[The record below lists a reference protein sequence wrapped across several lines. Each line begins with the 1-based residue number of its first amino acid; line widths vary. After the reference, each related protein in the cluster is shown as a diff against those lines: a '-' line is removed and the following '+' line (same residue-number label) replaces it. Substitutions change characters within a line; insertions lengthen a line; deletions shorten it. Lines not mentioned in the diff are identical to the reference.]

1 MFADETELKNEVR
14 EMTGYTSVMVLSDD
28 GLDTAYRNAKRHIRV
43 NKSLEPEFVW
53 FEPDKAAAQDA
64 LYWWTC
70 LFSKVQTGEL
80 DSQDLQAGAVDQ
92 SALLAKEDNEVTMWY
107 RQAAGALESIKSS
120 NIIRA
125 SSPSR
130 TNRDYQPDSFSTG
143 NGGGSGGSG
152 GTEVDS
158 SDL

>member
-1 MFADETELKNEVR
+1 MFSDETELKSEVR
-14 EMTGYTSVMVLSDD
+14 EMTGYTSVNVLSND

-43 NKSLEPEFVW
+43 RKSLEPEFVW

-80 DSQDLQAGAVDQ
+80 DAQDLQAGAVDQ
-92 SALLAKEDNEVTMWY
+92 GALLAKDDDEVTMWY
-107 RQAAGALESIKSS
+107 RQADGALESIKSS

-125 SSPSR
+125 SSPAR
-130 TNRDYQPDSFSTG
+130 TDRDYQPDGFSTG
-143 NGGGSGGSG
+143 DNSGGSG
-152 GTEVDS
+152 GDTIDS